1 MKTKIILM
9 NNGRMDYS
17 FDTEM
22 IKPKIN
28 EIITITGMDGDYV
41 NYKIKEIQ
49 HFINPFGIYQYL
61 MITAIR

>member
-22 IKPKIN
+22 KKQKIN
-28 EIITITGMDGDYV
+28 EIIT
-41 NYKIKEIQ
+41 
-49 HFINPFGIYQYL
+49 
-61 MITAIR
+61 AIR